1 MTDDQDEDN
10 SKTINLKIDN
20 KSLDE
25 LHNNNR
31 RKAKKVNASAQL
43 KRKTGGLSLQSS
55 ESVFERKKKAREA
68 EEFPR
73 KRTATYAQRVQAGA
87 VDLGVAFVLYKVASI
102 EKLTYNTEELFFR
115 VQDATGIQ
123 FEISDTL
130 LDYLLIILNFCFFYF
145 FIQVCVTWLTQ
156 KSIGKMVFKIHLV
169 SFDSN
174 KISFFQAIKREAIF
188 KPLGVIFLLSF
199 IIPFFND
206 DNESFHD
213 KLGGTFVAQD
223 E

>member
-1 MTDDQDEDN
+1 MSDDQDEDN
-10 SKTINLKIDN
+10 SRTIKSKIYN
-20 KSLDE
+20 KSPDE
-25 LHNNNR
+25 LQKNNR
-31 RKAKKVNASAQL
+31 RKTKKVDAGAQL
-43 KRKTGGLSLQSS
+43 KRKTGGLSLQST
-55 ESVFERKKKAREA
+55 ESVLERKKKAREA
-68 EEFPR
+68 EESPR
-73 KRTATYAQRVQAGA
+73 KRAATYAQRIQAGA
-87 VDLGVAFVLYKVASI
+87 VDLGVAFVFYKVASI
-102 EKLTYNTEELFFR
+102 EKLTYNTEELFFKL
-115 VQDATGIQ
+115 QDATGIQ

-130 LDYLLIILNFCFFYF
+130 LDYLLISLNFCFFYF
-145 FIQVCVTWLTQ
+145 LIQVCVTWLTQ

-169 SFDSN
+169 SFYRN

-199 IIPFFND
+199 IMPFLND